1 MPGQPCHQ
9 PCGAAGA
16 DLGLGSCAT
25 GFRSEDVFN
34 GVISLF
40 SYVGLH
46 THIIC
51 VRTLYIYIY
60 IHIHTHVCVYINIF
74 LCLNKYIYI
83 CLSKIN
89 IYIYIYKTYACKY
102 SAPSYFPTTNTCSG
116 HHKTAAAH
124 VVKRPRW

>member
-1 MPGQPCHQ
+1 M
-9 PCGAAGA
+9 
-16 DLGLGSCAT
+16 GLGSCAT

-74 LCLNKYIYI
+74 LCLNKYIYMFKQNKY
-83 CLSKIN
+83 L
-89 IYIYIYKTYACKY
+89 YIHI
-102 SAPSYFPTTNTCSG
+102 
-116 HHKTAAAH
+116 
-124 VVKRPRW
+124 